1 MADEK
6 KKSDAQFDPAG
17 IAEKAF
23 LLGLGI
29 FETTREKT
37 SDLATDLIEKGKM
50 SNSDAKKV
58 ADKIGEVAEESQET
72 MRKTV
77 AAETQ
82 KAMKASGAVTRED
95 YQKLEAQIAEL
106 KEMLAAKTATPPAP
120 GKPTD
125 E

>member
-29 FETTREKT
+29 LEVTREKT
-37 SDLATDLIEKGKM
+37 SDLAADLIEKGKM

-58 ADKIGEVAEESQET
+58 ADKIGEVAEESQEA

-77 AAETQ
+77 AAET
-82 KAMKASGAVTRED
+82 KRAMKASGAVTRDD

-106 KEMLAAKTATPPAP
+106 KEMLAAQAATPPAA
-120 GKPTD
+120 GKSTD
-125 E
+125 K